1 MSSRKAVGSLI
12 GIGFLLMILS
22 VGFSYYEVVNR
33 IERSSDGILLEMAA
47 LDRAA
52 ADEDLDIQRVRLTAG
67 NSLNLTIK
75 NTGDILAELEWIG
88 VFDDTSNT
96 QDYYRVSE
104 SLNPTEIQT
113 DIGNATIVMN
123 PLNEYTIQVLTK
135 LGNIYYGEYP
145 EPIISGSGG
154 SGGNVTGPYYSDYEE
169 ADLHAN
175 TAIGTHT
182 LFGAMKAGPDSI
194 VNQITESAVGSPS
207 LVDDYID
214 NISDVDGSPDK
225 GSHSDFNFQKANDG
239 IYDTLTEEDAVGASG
254 ISLVDSATYSVSS
267 STVAVAKADFTGLA
281 NGDFVLV
288 HYSKDND
295 LAWTTI
301 ATGFTKVD
309 ELLTTTGQG
318 MTTGYFYK
326 FMTDVSSEPSTWVFG
341 NRQNKAT
348 AVVATAWRGVDTGGY
363 LDASATTTSGTD
375 DGQPDSPDITTS
387 NNDAMIIVSYHGADP
402 SNVADFV
409 GVAPSGFATNGYN
422 SSYGGGPKNSAM
434 TAVGYLEK
442 ASAGLETIGSWQNTG
457 GLSGTEWHAR
467 VFSLVPAS
475 DTLNYELDLEVQ
487 FTSVNTGYDNTVIAI
502 KVGAMGAE
510 DLGVSIY
517 NSSWYPIFSDLT
529 TGWNNYTITGEAG
542 LTETM
547 TLRFLGGTDFSDTTE
562 DTWEIDAVLLSQS
575 GFQVYYELDL
585 EVLWSGLPSFANG
598 YLMVYGET
606 QGVEDLQLDVWNGSQ
621 WVMVIADIQ
630 AGWNAVDVSTYLTG
644 SSFNI
649 RFKDT
654 LQVGDSTQE
663 NWEIDTLVLNLF
675 D

>member
-1 MSSRKAVGSLI
+1 MRSRRAVGSLI
-12 GIGFLLMILS
+12 GIGFLLMILA
-22 VGFSYYEVVNR
+22 VGFSFYEVVNR

-47 LDRAA
+47 LDRTA
-52 ADEDLDIQRVRLTAG
+52 ADEDLDIQRVRLTG
-67 NSLNLTIK
+67 SNSLNLTIK
-75 NTGDILAELEWIG
+75 NTGDILAKLEWIG

-96 QDYYRVSE
+96 QDYYRVVA

-145 EPIISGSGG
+145 EPVVSGSSG

-175 TAIGTHT
+175 TTVGTHT

-194 VNQITESAVGSPS
+194 VNQITESSDVPS
-207 LVDDYID
+207 LVYDYID

-225 GSHSDFNFQKANDG
+225 GSHSDFNLQKANDG
-239 IYDTLTEEDAVGASG
+239 IYDTLTEEDSVTVSG
-254 ISLVDSATYSVSS
+254 ITLVDSATYSVSTA
-267 STVAVAKADFTGLA
+267 TVAVAKADFTGLA
-281 NGDFVLV
+281 NGDFVLI

-309 ELLTTTGQG
+309 ELLTTTGKDL
-318 MTTGYFYK
+318 TSGYFYK
-326 FMTDVSSEPSTWVFG
+326 LMTDVSSEPSTWVFG
-341 NRQNKAT
+341 NGSPKTT

-363 LDASATTTSGTD
+363 LDASATTTSGSN

-387 NNDAMIIVSYHGADP
+387 NNDAMIIVSYHAADP
-402 SNVADFV
+402 GNIADFV
-409 GVAPSGFATNGYN
+409 GVAPSGFATNGYV
-422 SSYGGGPKNSAM
+422 SAYGGGPPNSAM
-434 TAVGYLEK
+434 MAVGYLEK
-442 ASAGLETIGSWQNTG
+442 ASAGLETINSWQNTG
-457 GLSGTEWHAR
+457 SLSATEWHAR
-467 VFSLVPAS
+467 VFSLVPA
-475 DTLNYELDLEVQ
+475 TNTVNYELDLEVQ

-502 KVGAMGAE
+502 RVGTMGAE

-547 TLRFLGGTDFSDTTE
+547 TLRFLGGTESSDTTE
-562 DTWEIDAVLLSQS
+562 DTWEIDAVLLSQRVS
-575 GFQVYYELDL
+575 PVYYELDL
-585 EVLWSGLPSFANG
+585 EVLWSGLPSFANE

-606 QGVEDLQLDVWNGSQ
+606 QGVEDLQLEVWDGGQ
-621 WVMVIADIQ
+621 WVIVVADIQ